1 MDFYT
6 FGENNGITLR
16 KEIIY
21 NKKNKFINDIILNIP
36 KKYIEMIL
44 NFSHSTSIN
53 ILMLSLSCKR
63 NKACIELLLKNGAD
77 PNLEFKSSTSEVF
90 VKDSTPFMIESQF
103 GSAEIIDL
111 MISYGA
117 NIYKKDVLGNDSLD
131 YAIKSNNKTIVKKLK
146 KKRRKDYNRIRNTLY
161 EVSNLHIDCIRK
173 IVSFCF

>member
-1 MDFYT
+1 
-6 FGENNGITLR
+6 
-16 KEIIY
+16 
-21 NKKNKFINDIILNIP
+21 
-36 KKYIEMIL
+36 
-44 NFSHSTSIN
+44 
-53 ILMLSLSCKR
+53 MLSLSCKR

-146 KKRRKDYNRIRNTLY
+146 KKKKKRL
-161 EVSNLHIDCIRK
+161 
-173 IVSFCF
+173 